1 MLPPRGFSR
10 SPKFS
15 ANAICCS
22 SVMSW
27 PWNTST
33 AYLSMPASISTASSL
48 VSGLRK
54 SMPETSPTK
63 CLVSCR
69 IAIAIAFPPEG
80 GLSRLIWR
88 KSYSRGGR
96 WQRRAGMADS
106 RIARH
111 QSAIDGNDGAGQERG
126 GGQAQ
131 AQGHVRY
138 FFGITVAAE
147 RGTAL
152 GVDGLVLLG
161 NPVGDGGADRP
172 GADAVHGDAFAAEL
186 DRERAGQASDATL
199 GGGVGAVQRGRA
211 KRLGGRD
218 IDDARAF

>member
-15 ANAICCS
+15 AKAICWS

-33 AYLSMPASISTASSL
+33 AYLSMPASISAASSL
-48 VSGLRK
+48 VSGLRR
-54 SMPETSPTK
+54 STPETSPTK

-80 GLSRLIWR
+80 GLSRLICG

-96 WQRRAGMADS
+96 CQRLALRIPLCIFRVPDAGQRLTLLRRAGTHWQMDPGSAAHRFALRRVRRTPS

-111 QSAIDGNDGAGQERG
+111 QAAVDGNDGAGQERG
-126 GGQAQ
+126 SGQAQ
-131 AQGHVRY
+131 AQGHVRDL
-138 FFGITVAAE
+138 FGIAVPAE
-147 RGTAL
+147 RGASL
-152 GVDGLVLLG
+152 GVDGFV
-161 NPVGDGGADRP
+161 
-172 GADAVHGDAFAAEL
+172 
-186 DRERAGQASDATL
+186 
-199 GGGVGAVQRGRA
+199 
-211 KRLGGRD
+211 
-218 IDDARAF
+218 